1 MAASGAW
8 GGGIGLAIE
17 VEPNSALRVVAGANG
32 SDGLVE
38 LITPSKDKQ
47 ILTWHVMCKCIKEN
61 LVVLS
66 LNKYTGICSEG
77 L

>member
-17 VEPNSALRVVAGANG
+17 VEPNSALRVFAGANG

-38 LITPSKDKQ
+38 LITPSSACVCAKRQAGSYLKAQ
-47 ILTWHVMCKCIKEN
+47 A
-61 LVVLS
+61 
-66 LNKYTGICSEG
+66 G
-77 L
+77 